1 MSEDDPAQPTSQTAS
16 TVERAAD
23 VLVLFAESA
32 TPTLGVTEIADRLS
46 LSKAAVHRI
55 LASLRSRQL
64 IELDEETRRYSLGV
78 MSMRLGLA
86 YLDRIDIRGV
96 AAPELA
102 ALSAETGET
111 ATLSVRSGKGRI
123 YVEQVTPAR
132 EVRMSVTLGVPYP
145 LHIGASSRYSSP
157 SCRTPSA
164 TAISRGTLPAS
175 RPRCGSSWSTSARWV
190 TRSPT
195 VSASPARARWR
206 PRSSTTRGAR
216 SPSSASAD
224 LLSGSGARPTAVPT
238 RWSRPPLASPAD
250 WGTCPDPRLTV

>member
-145 LHIGASSRYSSP
+145 LHIGASSKVFLAFLPDTERDGYLSRHASGERATLREQLEHIRQVGYAVSYGERQP
-157 SCRTPSA
+157 GAGSVAAPVFDHAGRPLAVISVCGPLERFRNEADGCAAALVKA
-164 TAISRGTLPAS
+164 TAR
-175 RPRCGSSWSTSARWV
+175 
-190 TRSPT
+190 
-195 VSASPARARWR
+195 VSGRL
-206 PRSSTTRGAR
+206 GY
-216 SPSSASAD
+216 
-224 LLSGSGARPTAVPT
+224 LS
-238 RWSRPPLASPAD
+238 
-250 WGTCPDPRLTV
+250 